1 MGSRGYCC
9 AYVTQNPKKQ
19 RPKVMTMLACDP
31 AVIATAWHA
40 FQGTPPIKMGTTQ
53 IDADYD
59 RVVSFMNSLL
69 DVVGDDEEHELSD
82 LLDLVWQL
90 VEDYESTRHVMRDAA
105 PNEVLRFLLDQH
117 HLKQGDL
124 SVEIGGQSVVSEILH
139 GKRDINARQAKALAI
154 RFGVSPAV
162 FL

>member
-1 MGSRGYCC
+1 
-9 AYVTQNPKKQ
+9 
-19 RPKVMTMLACDP
+19 MTALAFNP
-31 AVIATAWHA
+31 AVITPAWHA
-40 FQGTPPIKMGTTQ
+40 FQDTLPIKIGTIQ
-53 IDADYD
+53 SEAEYD

-82 LLDLVWQL
+82 LLDLVGQL
-90 VEDYESTRHVMRDAA
+90 VEDYESTRHVIRDAA

-124 SVEIGGQSVVSEILH
+124 SAEIGGQSVVSEILH